1 MYDIFLIFFYKNNKF
16 SLHSFK
22 YPEQVTGW
30 FCLFGLKLLWGLT
43 FGFKLKVFCLIVL
56 WPFFVSL
63 QLGVFGVC
71 SSSSDHQFLCFFF
84 LLDYEKTGGILKFQ
98 VNQTLVRNIK
108 IQPSMYLN
116 KHMCK
121 HNIKLY

>member
-16 SLHSFK
+16 IMHSFK

-63 QLGVFGVC
+63 QLGLFGTLIVRAI
-71 SSSSDHQFLCFFF
+71 DFHNQIMTKNHFL
-84 LLDYEKTGGILKFQ
+84 
-98 VNQTLVRNIK
+98 
-108 IQPSMYLN
+108 
-116 KHMCK
+116 
-121 HNIKLY
+121 